1 MTITIGSDM
10 STRPKYLNLFQ
21 IKLPMPGIISIMH
34 RVSGAVL
41 FFALPVLLY
50 VFQESLISFGAFT
63 DMRNFF
69 SNVLVKL
76 VVLGLFWG
84 FFHHLCAGIRYLALD
99 LDIGVDLASARA
111 SSFWVFGGG
120 IVLTLLMGWKIW

>member
-1 MTITIGSDM
+1 M
-10 STRPKYLNLFQ
+10 Q

-50 VFQESLISFGAFT
+50 VFQQSLISFGAFN
-63 DMRNFF
+63 DLRSFLANW
-69 SNVLVKL
+69 LVKL
-76 VVLGLFWG
+76 VVLGLVWG

-99 LDIGVDLASARA
+99 LDIGVDLAPARA
-111 SSFWVFGGG
+111 SSYWVLAGG
-120 IVLTLLMGWKIW
+120 IVLTLLAGWQIW

>member
-1 MTITIGSDM
+1 MPN
-10 STRPKYLNLFQ
+10 RPKYLNLMQ

-41 FFALPVLLY
+41 FLALPLLLY
-50 VFQESLISFGAFT
+50 VFQQSVVSFGAFN
-63 DMRNFF
+63 DLRMFF
-69 SNVLVKL
+69 SSVLVKL

-99 LDIGVDLASARA
+99 LDVGVELEAARA
-111 SSFWVFGGG
+111 SSRWVMAGG
-120 IVLTLLMGWKIW
+120 IVLTVLMGLQIW

>member
-1 MTITIGSDM
+1 M
-10 STRPKYLNLFQ
+10 STRPKDLNLFQ

-50 VFQESLISFGAFT
+50 IFQESLVSFGAFT
-63 DMRNFF
+63 ELRNFF

-99 LDIGVDLASARA
+99 LDIGVELESARA
-111 SSFWVFGGG
+111 SSYWVFGGG

>member
-1 MTITIGSDM
+1 M
-10 STRPKYLNLFQ
+10 STRPKYLNLIQ

-50 VFQESLISFGAFT
+50 GFQQSLTSFGAFG
-63 DMRNFF
+63 DLRIFF
-69 SNVLVKL
+69 SNWLVKL
-76 VVLGLFWG
+76 IVLGLFWG

-99 LDIGVDLASARA
+99 LDIGVDLAPARA
-111 SSFWVFGGG
+111 SSYWVFAGG

>member
-1 MTITIGSDM
+1 M

-50 VFQESLISFGAFT
+50 GLQQSLVSFGAFN
-63 DMRNFF
+63 DMRIFF
-69 SNVLVKL
+69 SNWLVKL
-76 VVLGLFWG
+76 IVLGLFWG

-99 LDIGVDLASARA
+99 LDIGVDLAAARA
-111 SSFWVFGGG
+111 SSYWVFAGG

>member
-1 MTITIGSDM
+1 MPN
-10 STRPKYLNLFQ
+10 RPKYLDLMQ

-41 FFALPVLLY
+41 FLALPLLLY
-50 VFQESLISFGAFT
+50 VFQQSVVSFGAFN
-63 DMRNFF
+63 DLRMFF

-84 FFHHLCAGIRYLALD
+84 FFHHLCGGIRYLALD
-99 LDIGVDLASARA
+99 LDVGVELEAARA
-111 SSFWVFGGG
+111 SSRWVMAGG
-120 IVLTLLMGWKIW
+120 IVLTVLMGLQIW

>member
-1 MTITIGSDM
+1 
-10 STRPKYLNLFQ
+10 
-21 IKLPMPGIISIMH
+21 MPGIISIMH